1 MQFEVQGCLW
11 GKSTEWGR
19 PWTDWDS
26 EAVETL
32 MKFERRWH
40 NWNRKHW
47 EEATA
52 SGSFLIQKK
61 KKKKKSRASSW
72 NSSCYPLYYWTL
84 TKAAF
89 IGLSSSEIRS
99 GSKHRDTL
107 KDNSTTLKDRTISS
121 EGRHPVWC
129 SVSAADKQ
137 PYQCQT
143 YIFEFA
149 HMGSDRKS
157 VIISSAKTTQSKSVA
172 PDSNK
177 SFLLCAL

>member
-19 PWTDWDS
+19 PSTDWGS
-26 EAVETL
+26 EAVVTL

-40 NWNRKHW
+40 KLNRKHW

-52 SGSFLIQKK
+52 SGSVLIQKK
-61 KKKKKSRASSW
+61 KEKKSRASSW
-72 NSSCYPLYYWTL
+72 NSSCYPLYSWTL

-99 GSKHRDTL
+99 GSKHWDTL
-107 KDNSTTLKDRTISS
+107 KDSSTSLKDRTISS
-121 EGRHPVWC
+121 EGHHPVWC

-137 PYQCQT
+137 PYRCQT

-157 VIISSAKTTQSKSVA
+157 VIISTKTTQSKPVA